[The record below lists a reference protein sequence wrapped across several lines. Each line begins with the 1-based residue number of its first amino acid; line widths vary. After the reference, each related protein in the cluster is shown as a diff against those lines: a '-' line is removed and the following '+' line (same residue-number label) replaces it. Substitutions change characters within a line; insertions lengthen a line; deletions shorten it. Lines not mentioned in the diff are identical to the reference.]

1 MKGQKREEQRRIR
14 KGSGAVLAFFIG
26 SGFASGQE
34 ILQFFGAYGTGK
46 GALGLCLSLFF
57 VYLCV
62 YRILLDG
69 GKRQNMR
76 ASELLNWYCGP
87 YLGALLEWLTP
98 FFLFLCYSVMLAGS
112 GALLGEYLGLQVQT
126 GRLLMLA
133 LSLGTVLL
141 GLNRLTEI
149 IGRIG
154 PVIVALVFGLGLA
167 CVLRQGGMPL
177 VSAAEARQAGI
188 LPTAE
193 SWILSAFL
201 YAGFTVLTALPFLTG
216 LGKSLSS
223 GKERSRCAFYG
234 CGIYWA
240 GAMLLLLG
248 LLASL
253 EEIGGKGVP
262 TVYLAEQLVPGAGLV
277 FAAVMFAGIYTTA
290 VPMLWSVGS
299 RLASEEHRG
308 RFSLACMAVAGGAF
322 LWSRMD
328 FSFLVGTVYPYIGYF
343 GLAIVVCILRKGIH
357 TRSKRGI
364 SAGKVFTGGFSQWP
378 PHTWR

>member
-1 MKGQKREEQRRIR
+1 MRDMKEHKREERRRIR
-14 KGSGAVLAFFIG
+14 RGSGAVLAFFIG

-46 GALGLCLSLFF
+46 GAAGLCLSLFF

-62 YRILLDG
+62 RRILLDA
-69 GKRQNMR
+69 GKEQGIR
-76 ASELLNWYCGP
+76 APELLNQYCGP
-87 YLGALLEWLTP
+87 YVGALLEWLTP

-112 GALLGEYLGLQVQT
+112 GALLGEYLGLPVQT

-141 GLNRLTEI
+141 GLNGLTEI
-149 IGRIG
+149 IGKIG

-167 CVLRQGGMPL
+167 CVLRQGGLPL
-177 VSAAEARQAGI
+177 RSAPEVRQAGI
-188 LPTAE
+188 LPTSG
-193 SWILSAFL
+193 SWVLSALL
-201 YAGFTVLTALPFLTG
+201 YAGFTVLTALPFLAG
-216 LGKSLSS
+216 LGGSLASR
-223 GKERSRCAFYG
+223 KERKHCALYG

-253 EEIGGKGVP
+253 EEIAGKGVP
-262 TVYLAEQLVPGAGLV
+262 TVYLADQLVSGAGLL

-290 VPMLWSVGS
+290 VPMLWSVGT
-299 RLASEEHRG
+299 RLAPEENRG
-308 RFSLACMAVAGGAF
+308 KFCLACGAVAGAAF
-322 LWSRMD
+322 FWSRMD

-343 GLAIVVCILRKGIH
+343 GLVIMGGILRK
-357 TRSKRGI
+357 RQVQ
-364 SAGKVFTGGFSQWP
+364 KVHMQK
-378 PHTWR
+378 

>member
-1 MKGQKREEQRRIR
+1 M
-14 KGSGAVLAFFIG
+14 LAFFIG

-46 GALGLCLSLFF
+46 GTLGLCLSLFF

-62 YRILLDG
+62 NRILLDG
-69 GKRQNMR
+69 GRERDRR
-76 ASELLNWYCGP
+76 APELLNWYCGP
-87 YLGALLEWLTP
+87 YLGALLDWLTP

-112 GALLGEYLGLQVQT
+112 GALLGEYLGLSVQT
-126 GRLLMLA
+126 GRFLMLA

-141 GLNRLTEI
+141 GLRRLTEI
-149 IGRIG
+149 IGRMG
-154 PVIVALVFGLGLA
+154 PVIVGLVFSLSLA
-167 CVLRQGGMPL
+167 CLLRSGELPL
-177 VSAAEARQAGI
+177 RSALEARQAGVF
-188 LPTAE
+188 PTAG
-193 SWILSAFL
+193 SWILSALL
-201 YAGFTVLTALPFLTG
+201 YAGFTVLTALPFLAG
-216 LGKSLSS
+216 LGGSLSS
-223 GKERSRCAFYG
+223 RREKSRCALYG

-253 EEIGGKGVP
+253 GEIAGKRVP
-262 TVYLAEQLVPGAGLV
+262 TVYLADQLLPGAGLL

-299 RLASEEHRG
+299 RLAPEERRG
-308 RFSLACMAVAGGAF
+308 RFCLACTVAAGAAF

-343 GLAIVVCILRKGIH
+343 GLVIMAGVLRRAIGNLC
-357 TRSKRGI
+357 SK
-364 SAGKVFTGGFSQWP
+364 T
-378 PHTWR
+378 